1 MAAPSAETWAHQQ
14 APATSAISAD
24 VLPDHVVERYE
35 IALAKVQGLL
45 AALGLSTR
53 WVSRISLSLA
63 WKDGRAGDGVPR
75 RMAPELMVH
84 VEDGRKVAEVTVEA
98 RSGRSWCRCR
108 VMPSPIG

>member
-1 MAAPSAETWAHQQ
+1 MAHTQ
-14 APATSAISAD
+14 APATSAE
-24 VLPDHVVERYE
+24 VVPDHVVERYE

-75 RMAPELMVH
+75 RMAPELMVY
-84 VEDGRKVAEVTVEA
+84 VEDGRKVAEVTVET
-98 RSGRSWCRCR
+98 RSGAFLVSFPGDAIPHRLIL
-108 VMPSPIG
+108 PDQDG